1 MLITIASLAVIAGEI
16 TAVADNI
23 ITVERTARVLVPPH
37 MEAGGLNL
45 GAFVVVRARRT
56 DGQYI
61 ADSISLTR
69 KK

>member
-16 TAVADNI
+16 TAVADDM

-37 MEAGGLNL
+37 LEASGLTL

-56 DGQYI
+56 GGQYI
-61 ADSISLTR
+61 ADSINLTR
-69 KK
+69 KR